1 MTDGTLGVLPLHIPV
16 EWRIK
21 ELKSRDGRSNGV
33 AVCSCGVEGPPVPPG
48 EGAKAALARK
58 HTASEP
64 AACADCGW
72 PTPFNPTQDPVT
84 QYPWRRYHPVQRDGR
99 WTYVCMDSGA
109 CHQRQLA
116 PAGTRVG
123 EDLVEAIDPLWDG
136 FRVGLDTSGLEIE
149 SGQLSI
155 TPATA
160 LFQLARAHSPRTWD
174 EVTTAD
180 ERALT
185 SLTTAVFALR
195 AAADDAGR
203 YAVLAARKAGASWSH
218 LAQAAGW
225 DEADRFRTWY
235 LDKYQPDYDWPP
247 EQRDEILRLLE
258 PDPEEPNAHE

>member
-1 MTDGTLGVLPLHIPV
+1 MSDNTLGVLPLHIPV

-21 ELKSRDGRSNGV
+21 ELESRDGRSSGV

-48 EGAKAALARK
+48 EDAHAALARK

-72 PTPFNPTQDPVT
+72 PTPFNPTQDPAT
-84 QYPWRRYHPVQRDGR
+84 QYPWRRYHAVQREGR
-99 WTYVCMDSGA
+99 WTYVCMDNGA

-116 PAGTRVG
+116 PAGIRVG

-136 FRVGLDTSGLEIE
+136 FRVGLDTSGHEIE

-174 EVTTAD
+174 EISTPD
-180 ERALT
+180 ERPLT
-185 SLTTAVFALR
+185 SLTTAVFALQ
-195 AAADDAGR
+195 AAADDAQR
-203 YAVLAARKAGASWSH
+203 FVVIAARKAGASWSH

-225 DEADRFRTWY
+225 DEAERFRSWY
-235 LDKYQPDYDWPP
+235 VAKYHEHYDWPV
-247 EQRDEILRLLE
+247 EHYDEILRLLE
-258 PDPEEPNAHE
+258 RDQQPGDEQ